1 MPLRAA
7 REGGGNADPG
17 VRTLVRR
24 GPDPR
29 SADSR
34 RLYVSQWFTPARTRG
49 LLRAAAAAVALSSV
63 LLTAG
68 CGASDEGGADAEATA
83 AVPAGF
89 PVTVDNCGVRTT
101 YDRPPSRVVTV
112 HQHPA
117 ELMLALGLRNRM
129 VGTAFPDSPVLP
141 ELRKE
146 YEAIPEL
153 AKREPSFERILD
165 AEPDF
170 VYGGYGSAFAKNE
183 GRSREA
189 FADAGIDTYLN
200 REYCGRK
207 RVTMEDTYEEIRT
220 IGRIFGVRDRADKL
234 VEDLRGRVG
243 EAAAEVEGAPEVP
256 VFVYDSGERSAF
268 TAGGKS
274 LSTELIRLAGGRN
287 VFADLDDVFGDVS
300 WEQVVERRPEVIALY
315 DYAGAGSVEE
325 KKAFLLSRPA
335 LADVP
340 AVRNKRFVV
349 LPLTATLV
357 GVRSAYAVGDL
368 ARGLHPESFR

>member
-1 MPLRAA
+1 MSP
-7 REGGGNADPG
+7 
-17 VRTLVRR
+17 
-24 GPDPR
+24 
-29 SADSR
+29 S
-34 RLYVSQWFTPARTRG
+34 FTPARTRG
-49 LLRAAAAAVALSSV
+49 FLRAAAAALALSSV
-63 LLTAG
+63 LLTTG
-68 CGASDEGGADAEATA
+68 CGSSDETDGDGKATA
-83 AVPAGF
+83 AAPAGF

-101 YDRPPSRVVTV
+101 YDEPPSRVVTI

-117 ELMLALGLRNRM
+117 ELMLALGLKDRM
-129 VGTAFPDSPVLP
+129 VGTAFPDSAVLP
-141 ELRKE
+141 ELKKD

-153 AKREPSFERILD
+153 AEREPSFETVLD

-170 VYGGYGSAFAKNE
+170 VYGGYGSAFDEKD

-200 REYCGRK
+200 REYCGK
-207 RVTMEDTYEEIRT
+207 KKVTMQDTYDEIRT
-220 IGRIFGVRDRADKL
+220 IGTIFGVPDRADKL
-234 VEDLRGRVG
+234 VTDLRSRVG
-243 EAAAEVEGAPEVP
+243 KATAAVEGESQVS
-256 VFVYDSGERSAF
+256 VFVYDSGDKSAF

-274 LSTELIRLAGGRN
+274 LGTELIRLAGGEN

-300 WEQVVERRPEVIALY
+300 WEQVVERKPEVIAIY

-325 KKAFLLSRPA
+325 KKKYLLSQPA

-357 GVRSAYAVGDL
+357 GIRSAYAVEDL

>member
-1 MPLRAA
+1 MSP
-7 REGGGNADPG
+7 
-17 VRTLVRR
+17 
-24 GPDPR
+24 
-29 SADSR
+29 S
-34 RLYVSQWFTPARTRG
+34 FTPARTRG
-49 LLRAAAAAVALSSV
+49 FLRAAAAALALSSV
-63 LLTAG
+63 LLTTG
-68 CGASDEGGADAEATA
+68 CGSSDETDGDGKATA
-83 AVPAGF
+83 AAPADF

-101 YDRPPSRVVTV
+101 YDEPPSRVVTI

-117 ELMLALGLRNRM
+117 ELMLALGLKDRM
-129 VGTAFPDSPVLP
+129 VGTAFPDSAVLP
-141 ELRKE
+141 ELKKD

-153 AKREPSFERILD
+153 AEREPSFETVLD

-170 VYGGYGSAFAKNE
+170 VYGGYGSAFDEKE

-200 REYCGRK
+200 REYCGK
-207 RVTMEDTYEEIRT
+207 KKVTMRDTYDEIRT
-220 IGRIFGVRDRADKL
+220 IGTVFGVPDRADRLVTDLRSRVGKATAA
-234 VEDLRGRVG
+234 VED
-243 EAAAEVEGAPEVP
+243 ESQVP
-256 VFVYDSGERSAF
+256 VFVYDSGDKSAF

-274 LSTELIRLAGGRN
+274 LGTELIRLAGGEN

-300 WEQVVERRPEVIALY
+300 WEQVVERKPEVIAIY

-325 KKAFLLSRPA
+325 KKKYLLSQPA

-357 GVRSAYAVGDL
+357 GIRSAYAVEDL